1 MSEFVIILL
10 FSLLQFGIAALFY
23 VRWLRRMSLV
33 TSLKTDFL
41 GSVRARLQAGTLAEY
56 LQAIAEGR
64 ISVLP
69 RRKSR
74 PWLLLTGGVML
85 SGIALMFII
94 RLIFPGMHIALRVV
108 VALISVTPF
117 MALLGIA
124 IAQETDDIK
133 IADFVKVTNQE
144 MLLKIDQGSS
154 LAEYL
159 EKLEHQP
166 S

>member
-10 FSLLQFGIAALFY
+10 FSLLQFGIAALSY
-23 VRWLRRMSLV
+23 VRWIRRMSLV
-33 TSLKTDFL
+33 SSFKTDFL
-41 GSVRARLQAGTLAEY
+41 GSVRTRLQAGTLADY
-56 LQAIAEGR
+56 LKAITEGR

-69 RRKSR
+69 RRESR

-85 SGIALMFII
+85 AGIALMFII